1 MRESVSDAYRQ
12 KPRRRRFAVPLAAA
26 VTISAFTV
34 SQAPLT
40 AILPP
45 PQPAGAEAVRFF
57 DKLALLRGSGRGSD
71 QPGHVRKF
79 TRPVA
84 IQLTGDGAARFR
96 DDVEKISAQLS
107 AWTGISFYVAAAAKP
122 GHGVIRVDILTHA
135 DMQKRYGV
143 GGPVCFS
150 RTWGYGG
157 RLRHA
162 SIDVSDRF
170 GDCLAHEFMHAIGFD
185 NHWTGPP
192 AMAGRPSVLALRHH
206 PARTADFSAW
216 DRMAIRLL
224 YDWRL
229 PAGTPR
235 SVALPIVESLV
246 SRPDIS

>member
-1 MRESVSDAYRQ
+1 MRESVGDAYRE
-12 KPRRRRFAVPLAAA
+12 KPKRRRFAVLLAAA
-26 VTISAFTV
+26 VTVSAFTM
-34 SQAPLT
+34 SHAPLT

-45 PQPAGAEAVRFF
+45 PVGAEAVRFF
-57 DKLALLRGSGRGSD
+57 DKLALLRGSGYGLE

-84 IQLTGDGAARFR
+84 IRLTGHDPAAFR
-96 DDVEKISAQLS
+96 GEVEKIAAQLS

-122 GHGVIRVDILTHA
+122 GHGVIQVDILTHA
-135 DMQKRYGV
+135 DMQRRYGA

-162 SIDVSDRF
+162 LIEVSEKF
-170 GDCLAHEFMHAIGFD
+170 GDCLAHEFMHAVGFD

-206 PARTADFSAW
+206 PARTKDFSAW

-235 SVALPIVESLV
+235 SVALPIAEALM
-246 SRPDIS
+246 SRPEKS

>member
-1 MRESVSDAYRQ
+1 MRESVGIAHPER
-12 KPRRRRFAVPLAAA
+12 PRRRRFAVLLAAA
-26 VTISAFTV
+26 VTIAAFAV

-45 PQPAGAEAVRFF
+45 PQPVGAEAVRFF
-57 DKLALLRGSGRGSD
+57 DKLALLRGDGRGSER
-71 QPGHVRKF
+71 PGHVRKF

-84 IQLTGDGAARFR
+84 IQLTGDNRAAFR
-96 DDVEKISAQLS
+96 DDVEKIAQQLS
-107 AWTGISFYVAAAAKP
+107 AWTGVSFYVAAAAKP
-122 GHGVIRVDILTHA
+122 GHGIVRVDVLSHA
-135 DMQKRYGV
+135 DMQRRYGV

-162 SIDVSDRF
+162 LIEVSEKF
-170 GDCLAHEFMHAIGFD
+170 GDCLAHEFMHAVGFD

-206 PARTADFSAW
+206 PARTKDFSAW

-235 SVALPIVESLV
+235 NVALPIVEALV
-246 SRPDIS
+246 SRQEDT